1 MVLKA
6 KAPQRKDRAA
16 RDPAAEAARVEV
28 RDPAGVRAADLA
40 RAPVE
45 VAAKVVEKAAAGG
58 LNKSTN

>member
-1 MVLKA
+1 VVLKA
-6 KAPQRKDRAA
+6 ELPHRKNRAA

-28 RDPAGVRAADLA
+28 RAADRA

>member
-6 KAPQRKDRAA
+6 EPPHRKDRAVW
-16 RDPAAEAARVEV
+16 DPAAEAARVEV
-28 RDPAGVRAADLA
+28 REPTGVRAADLA